1 VSTRHSWVGRSWW
14 APLAELS
21 RRLQRGRLEMRRRL
35 TGRTSALGA
44 PGALARAMRVVG
56 ITATGVL
63 LLVLAAVG
71 WLVAAY
77 IGGRSLFLMAYGAV
91 AALGL
96 GYLLGRQR
104 RALTGRRS
112 DLPARIREG
121 QRVDV
126 ELELAATRR
135 VSAILLE
142 EQLHPHL
149 GRPRRMSI
157 DTVAGGETA
166 RHTYSMTPAL
176 RGVYKV
182 GPLVAV
188 WTDPFGFTRHEVE
201 LAPAQEVIVHPTTE
215 HVDDRPLTRQWED
228 PPVRPPVSKP
238 WSSGFEFYGMRDYSP
253 GDDTRR
259 IVWRATARSGRVLV
273 REFEQGI
280 TDRVTLVLDTDAVYH
295 SPGDP
300 SDSFEAAVRTV
311 ASLGV
316 RHLRDGFAV
325 TLETNGARLAAGL
338 RGAAAVLPFLDLL
351 ARVQPTGDRLDQA
364 ITRMIADPRR
374 DAHNVVVT
382 PHLDEAGAARLKLLL
397 DRGGAVELVALLWEE
412 SDPASLSRAA
422 ALGCQVVQLRPRQ
435 PLDAVFARE
444 LGAGRR

>member
-1 VSTRHSWVGRSWW
+1 MRGRGTLTGPGPVVR
-14 APLAELS
+14 ALS
-21 RRLQRGRLEMRRRL
+21 RVGVTT
-35 TGRTSALGA
+35 TGA
-44 PGALARAMRVVG
+44 
-56 ITATGVL
+56 
-63 LLVLAAVG
+63 LLVLAAIVG
-71 WLVAAY
+71 WLLARYV
-77 IGGRSLFLMAYGAV
+77 GGRALFLMAYGGI

-104 RALTGRRS
+104 KALSGSRS
-112 DLPARIREG
+112 ALPHRIREG
-121 QRVDV
+121 QRVEV
-126 ELELAATRR
+126 EIALSAKRR
-135 VSAILLE
+135 VSGVLLE
-142 EQLHPHL
+142 ERLHPHL

-157 DTVAGGETA
+157 DSVGSGQTVS
-166 RHTYSMTPAL
+166 HTYSMTAGL
-176 RGVYKV
+176 RGVYNV

-201 LAPAQEVIVHPTTE
+201 LAGREEVIVHPTTE

-238 WSSGFEFYGMRDYSP
+238 WSSGFEFYGMRDYAP
-253 GDDTRR
+253 GDDPRR

-280 TDRVTLVLDTDAVYH
+280 TDRVTLLLDTDALYH
-295 SPGDP
+295 TPVIP

-316 RHLRDGFAV
+316 HHLKDGFAV
-325 TLETNGARLAAGL
+325 TVETNGMRLGGGM
-338 RGAAAVLPFLDLL
+338 RGAAATLPFLDLM
-351 ARVQPTGDRLDQA
+351 ARVQLTSDSLEQA

-374 DAHNVVVT
+374 DAHNVIVT
-382 PHLDEAGAARLKLLL
+382 PHLDERAAAKLKLLL
-397 DRGGAVELVALLWEE
+397 DRGGAVEIVSLIWEE
-412 SDPASLSRAA
+412 SDPQSMSRAA

-435 PLDAVFARE
+435 PLDAVFAHE